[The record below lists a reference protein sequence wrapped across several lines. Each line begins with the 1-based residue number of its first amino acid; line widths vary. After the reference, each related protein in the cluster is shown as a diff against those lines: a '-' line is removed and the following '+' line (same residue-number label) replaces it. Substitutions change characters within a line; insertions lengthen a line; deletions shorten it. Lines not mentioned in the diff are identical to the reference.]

1 MRGKKHGKMRG
12 MAAACAL
19 LAGSAQAGV
28 GFETADGWKFSTDG
42 WVILQAHK
50 QNGDLPG
57 TTGFRI
63 TSGTTPS
70 LIAFNVTAPATA
82 ELNITS
88 RVGLYINP
96 HSGEGNFRNAGNVG
110 DTGAKALDPR
120 EIWTKVSAGWGEVVF
135 GKAYSIYQGEA
146 VLADASVLAGGL
158 TGYDHVNTPNAFAAS
173 FNGGYMWA
181 NFNAGVRYN
190 SPRDTPLT
198 FSVGVY
204 DPSQIRNVFVGS
216 GASQTRTP
224 RVEAGL
230 YYQPV
235 LGAARIKLYADAIR
249 QDARGC
255 MTAAGAPC
263 ASTRVATRGLSA
275 GIVADLGAVNL
286 VLTGFRGQ
294 GLGSVLLQDVDAL
307 DAAGRERD
315 SRGYFGQLVYR
326 PQPRLSLRYSLGR
339 TRIDD
344 TAATAGHTGK
354 THIAGAYLTVNP
366 LLTVYGELARS
377 TFTLNPVFGRA
388 TSTGYATG
396 GIRFMW

>member
-1 MRGKKHGKMRG
+1 MHKQS

-19 LAGSAQAGV
+19 LAGSAQAEV
-28 GFETADGWKFSTDG
+28 GFNSAEGWRFSTDG
-42 WVILQAHK
+42 WVILQAHR
-50 QNGDLPG
+50 QNGDIPE

-70 LIAFNVTAPATA
+70 LIAFNVAAPAGA
-82 ELNITS
+82 GLKISS

-110 DTGAKALDPR
+110 DTGSKALDPR
-120 EIWTKVSAGWGEVVF
+120 EIWAKVSAGWGEVVF

-190 SPRDTPLT
+190 SPQDAPLR

-204 DPSQIRNVFVGS
+204 DPSRIRNVFVGA
-216 GASQTRTP
+216 GAAQTRSP
-224 RVEAGL
+224 RVEAGV
-230 YYQPV
+230 YYRLAPGV
-235 LGAARIKLYADAIR
+235 ARIRLYADAIH

-255 MTAAGAPC
+255 LTAAGTPC
-263 ASTRVATRGLSA
+263 ASTRVTSRGVSA
-275 GIVADLGAVNL
+275 GTIAELGDVNL
-286 VLTGFRGQ
+286 VLTGFRGR

-315 SRGYFGQLVYR
+315 SRGYFGQVVYR
-326 PQPRLSLRYSLGR
+326 LQPGLSLRYSYGR
-339 TRIDD
+339 TRIHD
-344 TAATAGHTGK
+344 TAATTGHTGK
-354 THIAGAYLTVNP
+354 AHIAGAYYTVHP

-388 TSTGYATG
+388 TSTDYATAG
-396 GIRFMW
+396 VRFMW

>member
-1 MRGKKHGKMRG
+1 MNKQWV
-12 MAAACAL
+12 AAACAL
-19 LAGSAQAGV
+19 LAGSASAEV
-28 GFETADGWKFSTDG
+28 GFDSANGWRFSTDG
-42 WVILQAHK
+42 WVILQAHR
-50 QNGDLPG
+50 QNGDIPE

-70 LIAFNVTAPATA
+70 LIAFNVAAPASGG
-82 ELNITS
+82 LKISS

-120 EIWTKVSAGWGEVVF
+120 EIWAKVAAGWGEVVF

-190 SPRDTPLT
+190 SPQDAPLR

-204 DPSQIRNVFVGS
+204 DPSQIRNVFVGA
-216 GASQTRTP
+216 GASQTRSP
-224 RVEAGL
+224 RVEAGV
-230 YYQPV
+230 YYRLAP
-235 LGAARIKLYADAIR
+235 GAARIRLYADAIH

-255 MTAAGAPC
+255 LTAAGTPC
-263 ASTRVATRGLSA
+263 ANTRVTSRGVSA
-275 GIVADLGAVNL
+275 GAIAEMGNLNL

-315 SRGYFGQLVYR
+315 SSGYFGQVVYR
-326 PQPRLSLRYSLGR
+326 LQPGLSLRYSYGR

-344 TAATAGHTGK
+344 TAATTGHTGK
-354 THIAGAYLTVNP
+354 AHIAGAYYTVHP

-388 TSTGYATG
+388 TSTDYATAG
-396 GIRFMW
+396 VRFMW

>member
-1 MRGKKHGKMRG
+1 MNKQWV
-12 MAAACAL
+12 AAACAL
-19 LAGSAQAGV
+19 LAGSASAEV
-28 GFETADGWKFSTDG
+28 GLDSVNGWRFSTDG
-42 WVILQAHK
+42 WVILQAHR
-50 QNGDLPG
+50 QNGDIPE

-70 LIAFNVTAPATA
+70 LMAFNVAAPASGG
-82 ELNITS
+82 LKISS

-120 EIWTKVSAGWGEVVF
+120 EIWAKVSAGWGEVVF

-190 SPRDTPLT
+190 SPQDAPLR

-204 DPSQIRNVFVGS
+204 DPSQIRNVFVGA
-216 GASQTRTP
+216 GAAQTRSP
-224 RVEAGL
+224 RVEAGV
-230 YYQPV
+230 YYRLAP
-235 LGAARIKLYADAIR
+235 GAARIRLYADAIH

-255 MTAAGAPC
+255 LTAAGTPC
-263 ASTRVATRGLSA
+263 ASTRVTSRGVSA
-275 GIVADLGAVNL
+275 GATVELGDVSL

-315 SRGYFGQLVYR
+315 SSGYFGQVVYR
-326 PQPRLSLRYSLGR
+326 LQPGLSLRYSYGR

-344 TAATAGHTGK
+344 TAATTGHTGK
-354 THIAGAYLTVNP
+354 AHIAGAYYTVHP

-388 TSTGYATG
+388 TSTDYATAG
-396 GIRFMW
+396 VRFMW